1 MPEDSAQT
9 DAGAAMVD
17 ALLTAYRTGLFPMAE
32 PQSGL
37 IKWFSPD
44 PRALL
49 PIDAAPGSP
58 GGLRMSRSLR
68 AKLRRAPFL
77 ITTDRAFPQV
87 LRACAAPRSGQDH
100 DESWID
106 CRIIDA
112 YDFLHNAGHAHSVE
126 AWLPDTTGT
135 QATLVGGLYGVH
147 LGAVFFGESMF
158 SRPDLGGTDAS
169 KVCLV
174 HLVAHLRQ
182 RGFVLLD
189 TQFSNP
195 HMEQFGI
202 IELPRKEYL
211 RQLAVGIDRSCEW
224 GPWTDQTTCAIAAES

>member
-1 MPEDSAQT
+1 MPEDIAHT
-9 DAGAAMVD
+9 NADAAMVD
-17 ALLTAYRTGLFPMAE
+17 ALLSAYRTGLFPMADPE
-32 PQSGL
+32 SGL

-58 GGLRMSRSLR
+58 GGLRVSRSLR
-68 AKLRRAPFL
+68 ATVRRAPFL
-77 ITTDRAFPQV
+77 ITTNQAFTRV
-87 LRACAAPRSGQDH
+87 IRACAAPRSGQRH
-100 DESWID
+100 EESWID
-106 CRIIDA
+106 TRIIDA
-112 YDFLHNAGHAHSVE
+112 YGLLHNAGHAHSVE
-126 AWLPDTTGT
+126 AWLPDDTGT

-174 HLVAHLRQ
+174 HLVCHLRQ

-202 IELPRKEYL
+202 VELPRKQYL
-211 RQLAVGIDRSCEW
+211 RRLAAGVDLACEW
-224 GPWTDQTTCAIAAES
+224 GLWTNLSHGAQPAAD